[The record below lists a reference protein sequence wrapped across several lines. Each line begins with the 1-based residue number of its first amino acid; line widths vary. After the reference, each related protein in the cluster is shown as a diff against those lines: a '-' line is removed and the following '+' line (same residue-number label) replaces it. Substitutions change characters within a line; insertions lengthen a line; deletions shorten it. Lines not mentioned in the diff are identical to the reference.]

1 MEHLGPDAVISE
13 LMSYGLRHKASKVR
27 EDVIN
32 IVIATLLKYPRTD
45 INLLDVAK
53 RLAPSLVDSR
63 QRIRQAAL
71 EAFAV
76 LAHVLGKG
84 NVQPLVSA
92 VSSVEKSYLQEVK
105 QEEKSCGL
113 MAAFQARLSRRLL
126 PSINSDGLVDHA
138 IHVAVGLSS
147 AGKTRSLIGDDVD
160 WILQGSISANP
171 HQSSPTGDSGSR
183 VPSGVRP
190 YHSTTRNRLPWEKEN
205 SEDSPQ
211 KSKKLPNIP
220 PKPKKSLPPAFVS
233 LGGGSKRSTTN
244 SYAEL
249 HRARLRMKNM
259 DQNQLK
265 PTFRYP
271 SSVVPLSNGD
281 HMDAGSGGH
290 GNSHST
296 VGNSWLLSSAHGVQ
310 DSNSLQNSGLSLTWP
325 APSPD
330 SIGKDSTGV
339 PHPQRPTSKPRVKHP
354 LSGAKPKS
362 LSTSD
367 AQDLEDVRGSPGRRV
382 DTYDDDFEDIY
393 EDEFEGNSLSS
404 SISSLAV
411 KELREA
417 AIRSQQESK
426 LQSPIREK
434 KLMDS
439 DATSDVCVQ
448 GYLAPGTRNKLGKE
462 KLKLTSLKGKSN
474 CVKEEPGKGATSS
487 GSSQEDVQADPQPHI
502 HHSSNSSGL
511 KKHDS
516 FIIEWTTPTESQP
529 RTGQGNKELTL
540 KSRTCDACPAPQKS
554 RTPNV
559 SPAPQK
565 KTVSLSKSAKGRLLN
580 QKLRPFDPEPPS
592 RPKRQGSRKGSLPV
606 DSPVEE
612 DSPSTEL
619 PTVFQPHTTHGLV
632 TPPSETDEPA
642 SEGLQPLAEPEQA
655 LKDSLHSLS
664 SGNWYVSDC
673 KAHLS
678 STC

>member
-1 MEHLGPDAVISE
+1 MARSTNHTIPRESHLDEDFYSTDPVVVSEWSVRERLRDVEVCLKSDSDVGSRLQAINDLQTCVLQSNGPLLITELDIVLSIVDSAMSDPNFQILQGGLEVLESLIQAASTFLKPHLSTIVVMIMPKMGGKYVVRQSLTKISLNLMEHLGPDAVISE

-330 SIGKDSTGV
+330 SIGKDSTGMCVHVRRYVRMYVLFSIHTYTIVCALVEAVGLFFLCTGV

-417 AIRSQQESK
+417 AIRSQQVCTYVHIYVGMLSINK
-426 LQSPIREK
+426 I
-434 KLMDS
+434 
-439 DATSDVCVQ
+439 VCVCVCVC
-448 GYLAPGTRNKLGKE
+448 LCVCVCMCCMP
-462 KLKLTSLKGKSN
+462 SL
-474 CVKEEPGKGATSS
+474 C
-487 GSSQEDVQADPQPHI
+487 
-502 HHSSNSSGL
+502 
-511 KKHDS
+511 
-516 FIIEWTTPTESQP
+516 
-529 RTGQGNKELTL
+529 
-540 KSRTCDACPAPQKS
+540 
-554 RTPNV
+554 
-559 SPAPQK
+559 
-565 KTVSLSKSAKGRLLN
+565 
-580 QKLRPFDPEPPS
+580 
-592 RPKRQGSRKGSLPV
+592 
-606 DSPVEE
+606 
-612 DSPSTEL
+612 
-619 PTVFQPHTTHGLV
+619 
-632 TPPSETDEPA
+632 
-642 SEGLQPLAEPEQA
+642 
-655 LKDSLHSLS
+655 
-664 SGNWYVSDC
+664 
-673 KAHLS
+673 
-678 STC
+678 